1 MIRRNKDMVIDKK
14 FELLGGKGT
23 VEMKH
28 IFRADE
34 LKAKTRIYCEITVP
48 PHSSVGAHTH
58 DNEEEVY
65 YISKGIATVDDN
77 GKEKTL
83 NTGDAMYTCNGDY
96 HAIANNTDEEM
107 QFIALV
113 VVY

>member
-1 MIRRNKDMVIDKK
+1 MIRRNKDMTIDKK

-28 IFRADE
+28 IFKADE
-34 LKAKTRIYCEITVP
+34 LDAKTRICCEVTLP
-48 PHSSVGAHTH
+48 PHSSVGAHAH
-58 DNEEEVY
+58 DGEEEVY

-83 NTGDAMYTCNGDY
+83 YTGDAMHTGNGAF
-96 HAIANNTDEEM
+96 HSITNNTDEDM